1 MSNMKTALLTRT
13 LVVTSLLS
21 LAFSVA
27 DDRGLDIA
35 RKAKNADAGF
45 TSYEVETKMVLT
57 NKNGQSTT
65 NLLTNKTLEVKG
77 DGERSLISF
86 NSPKD
91 VSGTKTLTYTH
102 RTGDDDQWIFL
113 PSVARVKR
121 LASANKSG
129 PFMGSEFAFEDLTSF
144 EVEKFDFK
152 FLREEVVGGQ
162 KIALVEMV
170 PKDLKSG
177 YSRKITHYN
186 LDKNYR
192 VEKVDYF
199 DRKGSPLKTLI
210 FEGYKLYLDK
220 YWKADKLSMVNLQ
233 NGKRTELIFS
243 GYKFKTSLSAKD
255 LTEESLKN

>member
-1 MSNMKTALLTRT
+1 MKNTIFSKSLIFSAFLTF
-13 LVVTSLLS
+13 SLQVY
-21 LAFSVA
+21 AQNK
-27 DDRGLDIA
+27 GLEIA
-35 RKAKNADAGF
+35 QKAKNADAGF
-45 TSYEVETKMVLT
+45 ISYEVETKMVLT

-65 NLLTNKTLEVKG
+65 NLLSNKTLEVKG
-77 DGERSLISF
+77 DGEKSLISF

-102 RTGDDDQWIFL
+102 RSAEDDQWIYL

-144 EVEKFDFK
+144 EVEKFEHK
-152 FLREEVVGGQ
+152 FLKETVDGNKLAVVE
-162 KIALVEMV
+162 LT
-170 PKDLKSG
+170 PKDPKSG
-177 YSRKITHYN
+177 YSKKITYYN

-192 VEKVDYF
+192 VEKVEYF
-199 DRKGSPLKTLI
+199 DRKGAPLKTLT
-210 FEGYKLYLDK
+210 FEGYKLYLNK

-233 NGKRTELIFS
+233 NGKKTDLIFS
-243 GYKFKTSLSAKD
+243 GYQFQTGLSVND

>member
-1 MSNMKTALLTRT
+1 MKKPIFAKPFIFAAFLTFSLHVNGQNKGLETAQ
-13 LVVTSLLS
+13 
-21 LAFSVA
+21 
-27 DDRGLDIA
+27 
-35 RKAKNADAGF
+35 KAKNADAGF

-57 NKNGQSTT
+57 NKSGQSTT

-77 DGERSLISF
+77 NGEKSLISF

-102 RTGDDDQWIFL
+102 RTADDDQWIYL

-144 EVEKFDFK
+144 EVEKFDYK
-152 FLREEVVGGQ
+152 FLKEETVGGS
-162 KIALVEMV
+162 KLALVEMV

-177 YSRKITHYN
+177 YSKKITYYN

-192 VEKVDYF
+192 AEKVEYF
-199 DRKGSPLKTLI
+199 DRKGAPLKTLT

-233 NGKRTELIFS
+233 NGKKTDLIFT
-243 GYKFKTSLSAKD
+243 GYKFKTALTAND